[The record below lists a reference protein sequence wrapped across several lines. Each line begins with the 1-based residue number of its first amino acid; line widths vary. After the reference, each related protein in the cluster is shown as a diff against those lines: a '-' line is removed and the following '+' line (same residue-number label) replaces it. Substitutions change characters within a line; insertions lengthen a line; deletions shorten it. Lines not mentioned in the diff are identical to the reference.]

1 MRSAVSFESIASN
14 VSSALDPSARA
25 FTKSISAHEVAPDI
39 STIPVNRIEVSLTES
54 VIDRPSGA
62 VCRQSWRRDWAREAR
77 SLRFS
82 MLLIA
87 DVGCLIVIGRTVWR
101 HFFGGF

>member
-1 MRSAVSFESIASN
+1 MSLPSIASN
-14 VSSALDPSARA
+14 VSSAAAPSARA
-25 FTKSISAHEVAPDI
+25 STMSISAQDVAPFM
-39 STIPVNRIEVSLTES
+39 STVPVKRIEPSLTAS

-62 VCRQSWRRDWAREAR
+62 VARQSWRRDWAREAR

-87 DVGCLIVIGRTVWR
+87 DIGCLIVIGRTVWR
-101 HFFGGF
+101 YYFGGF

>member
-1 MRSAVSFESIASN
+1 MRSAVSFPSIASN

-25 FTKSISAHEVAPDI
+25 STMSISAHDVAPDI
-39 STIPVNRIEVSLTES
+39 STMPVNRIEASLTAS

-62 VCRQSWRRDWAREAR
+62 VARQSWRRDWAREAR

-82 MLLIA
+82 MLLVA
-87 DVGCLIVIGRTVWR
+87 DIGCLIVIGRTVWR
-101 HFFGGF
+101 YYFGGF